1 MRTTILA
8 CAAALAL
15 VPAFFNPR
23 LRAGWNMT
31 DDEHGCARLTVTLPT
46 DLLTSLIQMA
56 GRLRLTPSQ
65 IVECACRDL
74 LTREPRSPN
83 HPSPPDDGRPSSYV
97 EMTAREEAHDIPAPP
112 PPRSSA
118 IDFRPVRR
126 DPAERASEPRP
137 VPGHGAAARATSA
150 SSEPYFSRSARAAEA
165 FAQEQA
171 SRGSW
176 LCDHVCDEDEPKPA
190 AD

>member
-1 MRTTILA
+1 
-8 CAAALAL
+8 
-15 VPAFFNPR
+15 
-23 LRAGWNMT
+23 MT

-56 GRLRLTPSQ
+56 GRLRLAPSQ

-74 LTREPRSPN
+74 LTRQPRSSN
-83 HPSPPDDGRPSSYV
+83 EPPEDCRPSSYI
-97 EMTAREEAHDIPAPP
+97 EMTAREETHDISAPP

-126 DPAERASEPRP
+126 DPSDRAPEPG
-137 VPGHGAAARATSA
+137 PGHGTARAISA
-150 SSEPYFSRSARAAEA
+150 SSEPCFSRSARAAEA

-176 LCDHVCDEDEPKPA
+176 LCDEPEPETEP
-190 AD
+190 D